1 MEQKITKEELFRES
15 DALNAYITDALSIY
29 SGLRKTELTGVNGF
43 KYAAR
48 KKEDHTKIDEN
59 DFSTFFNQILVV
71 DYLQKHNINIFA
83 MSDEEKRNLQ
93 VDISEKISSSILSD
107 DKTQVIVKSDDVTKD
122 NIDYEFVLNTF
133 NYDEIVAFEK
143 FYDMAKKANI
153 PYYISINSDFSFS
166 FNDSIIIGC
175 SKDNLEQTLE
185 VLNEFVLKN
194 ADILLKPMKFVKN
207 IGNVVGF
214 REVSHENLSVYT
226 EVYNALIK
234 AIDDT
239 LATYGQVPENDLDR
253 YKKLDAFSLNDAKAM
268 LIENLKQNLINS
280 KLDLEHYGSFKKS
293 EPVVQMDE
301 TVIRVPK
308 PTVAFEET
316 KDVDSVESTV
326 EVPEVD
332 SSVLAN
338 ETEIPKVA
346 FNETDA
352 DVLAQEPQDST
363 NAVENENK
371 EMDSTDKA
379 IDDFLNSMMPN
390 DAELKQESNQSIEND
405 SSSVTS
411 QADSTIAP
419 ESEPSS
425 LTNEELD
432 AILDNA
438 AEIEQ
443 QKREFNERTKK
454 YQSIVSESNLL
465 NTKLIYNGEEI
476 SLLDYLDKIDVLNKI
491 PVDATISTENGKK
504 SGEEFIRECVIPY
517 ALNKT
522 DNDLDSI
529 MSAYGAKIVKE
540 KTGILSRL
548 FR

>member
-107 DKTQVIVKSDDVTKD
+107 DKTQVIVKSDNVTKD

-175 SKDNLEQTLE
+175 SKGNLEQTLE

-332 SSVLAN
+332 SSVLTN
-338 ETEIPKVA
+338 ETEIPKVT
-346 FNETDA
+346 FNETNA
-352 DVLAQEPQDST
+352 DVLAQEPQDSI
-363 NAVENENK
+363 NPVESENK
-371 EMDSTDKA
+371 EVDSTDKA
-379 IDDFLNSMMPN
+379 IDDFLNSMMP
-390 DAELKQESNQSIEND
+390 DGAELKQESNQSIEND
-405 SSSVTS
+405 SSSITS
-411 QADSTIAP
+411 QNDSTVTP

-443 QKREFNERTKK
+443 QKRAFNDRAKK
-454 YQSIVSESNLL
+454 YQSIVSESNFL

>member
-48 KKEDHTKIDEN
+48 KKEDHTKIDET

-153 PYYISINSDFSFS
+153 PYYISINSDFSVS

-185 VLNEFVLKN
+185 VLDEFVLKN
-194 ADILLKPMKFVKN
+194 SDILLKPMKFVKN

-214 REVSHENLSVYT
+214 RKVSHENLSVYT

-316 KDVDSVESTV
+316 KNVDLVESTV
-326 EVPEVD
+326 EIPEVD
-332 SSVLAN
+332 SSVLTN

-352 DVLAQEPQDST
+352 DALVQEPQDST

-390 DAELKQESNQSIEND
+390 DAELKQESNQSIESD
-405 SSSVTS
+405 SSSITS
-411 QADSTIAP
+411 QNDTTVTP

>member
-1 MEQKITKEELFRES
+1 MEQKITKEGLFRES

-93 VDISEKISSSILSD
+93 VDISEKISSSILSY

-332 SSVLAN
+332 SSVLTN
-338 ETEIPKVA
+338 ETEIPKVT
-346 FNETDA
+346 FNETNA
-352 DVLAQEPQDST
+352 DVLAQEPQDSIKP
-363 NAVENENK
+363 VESENK
-371 EMDSTDKA
+371 EVDSTDKA
-379 IDDFLNSMMPN
+379 IDDFLNSMMP
-390 DAELKQESNQSIEND
+390 DGAELKQESNQSIESD
-405 SSSVTS
+405 SSSITS
-411 QADSTIAP
+411 QNDTTVTP

-443 QKREFNERTKK
+443 QKRESTDRAKK
-454 YQSIVSESNLL
+454 YQSIVSESNFL

>member
-1 MEQKITKEELFRES
+1 MEQKITKEGLFRES

-293 EPVVQMDE
+293 EPIVQMDE

-332 SSVLAN
+332 SSVLTN
-338 ETEIPKVA
+338 ETEIPKVT
-346 FNETDA
+346 FNETNA
-352 DVLAQEPQDST
+352 DVLAQEPQDSIKP
-363 NAVENENK
+363 VESENK
-371 EMDSTDKA
+371 EVDSTDKA
-379 IDDFLNSMMPN
+379 IDDFLNSMMP
-390 DAELKQESNQSIEND
+390 DGAELKQESNQSIESD
-405 SSSVTS
+405 SSSITS
-411 QADSTIAP
+411 QDDTTVTP

-443 QKREFNERTKK
+443 QKRESTDRAKK
-454 YQSIVSESNLL
+454 YQSIVSESNFL

>member
-48 KKEDHTKIDEN
+48 KKEDHTKIDET

-239 LATYGQVPENDLDR
+239 LATYGQIPENDLDR

-352 DVLAQEPQDST
+352 DALVQEPQDST

-371 EMDSTDKA
+371 EVDSTDKA

-390 DAELKQESNQSIEND
+390 DAELKQENNKSIEND

-443 QKREFNERTKK
+443 QKREFNERAKK
-454 YQSIVSESNLL
+454 YQSIVSELNLL

-491 PVDATISTENGKK
+491 PVDASISTENGKK

>member
-48 KKEDHTKIDEN
+48 KKEDHTKIDET

-143 FYDMAKKANI
+143 FYDMAKKANV
-153 PYYISINSDFSFS
+153 PYYISINSDFSVS

-301 TVIRVPK
+301 TVIKVPK

-316 KDVDSVESTV
+316 KNVDSAESTV
-326 EVPEVD
+326 EIPEVD

-443 QKREFNERTKK
+443 QKREFNERAKK
-454 YQSIVSESNLL
+454 YQSIVSELNLL

>member
-1 MEQKITKEELFRES
+1 MEQKITKEELFGKS
-15 DALNAYITDALSIY
+15 DALNTYITDALSTY

-153 PYYISINSDFSFS
+153 PYYISINSDFSVS

-185 VLNEFVLKN
+185 VLDEFVLKN

-214 REVSHENLSVYT
+214 REASHENISVYT

-301 TVIRVPK
+301 TVIKVPK

-316 KDVDSVESTV
+316 KNVDSAESTV
-326 EVPEVD
+326 EIPEVD
-332 SSVLAN
+332 SNVLAN

-352 DVLAQEPQDST
+352 DALVQEPQDST

-390 DAELKQESNQSIEND
+390 DAELKQENNKSIEND

-443 QKREFNERTKK
+443 QKREFNERAKK
-454 YQSIVSESNLL
+454 YQSIVSESNSL

>member
-48 KKEDHTKIDEN
+48 KKEDHTKIDET

-175 SKDNLEQTLE
+175 SKNNLEQTLE

-214 REVSHENLSVYT
+214 RKVSHENLSVYT

-332 SSVLAN
+332 SSVLTN
-338 ETEIPKVA
+338 ETEIPKVT
-346 FNETDA
+346 FNETNA
-352 DVLAQEPQDST
+352 DVLAQEPQDSIKP
-363 NAVENENK
+363 VESENK
-371 EMDSTDKA
+371 EVDSTDKA

-390 DAELKQESNQSIEND
+390 GAELKQESNQSIENN
-405 SSSVTS
+405 SSSITS
-411 QADSTIAP
+411 QADSTITP

-438 AEIEQ
+438 SEIEQ
-443 QKREFNERTKK
+443 QKREFNERAKK
-454 YQSIVSESNLL
+454 YQSIVSESNFL

>member
-83 MSDEEKRNLQ
+83 MTDEEKRNLQ

-175 SKDNLEQTLE
+175 SKDNLEQTLD

-332 SSVLAN
+332 SSVLTN
-338 ETEIPKVA
+338 ETEIPKVT
-346 FNETDA
+346 FNETNA
-352 DVLAQEPQDST
+352 DVLAQEPQDSIKP
-363 NAVENENK
+363 VESENK
-371 EMDSTDKA
+371 EVDSTDKA

-390 DAELKQESNQSIEND
+390 GAELKQESNQSIENN
-405 SSSVTS
+405 SSSITS
-411 QADSTIAP
+411 QADSTITP

-438 AEIEQ
+438 SEIEQ
-443 QKREFNERTKK
+443 QKREFNERAKK
-454 YQSIVSESNLL
+454 YQSIVSESNFL

>member
-239 LATYGQVPENDLDR
+239 LATYGQVPENDLER

-316 KDVDSVESTV
+316 KDVDSVESPV
-326 EVPEVD
+326 EIPEVD

-346 FNETDA
+346 FNETNADA
-352 DVLAQEPQDST
+352 LVQESQDST
-363 NAVENENK
+363 KPVESENK

-390 DAELKQESNQSIEND
+390 GAELKQESNQSIENN
-405 SSSVTS
+405 SSSITS
-411 QADSTIAP
+411 QADSTITP

-443 QKREFNERTKK
+443 QKRAFNDRAKK

>member
-1 MEQKITKEELFRES
+1 MEQKITKEELFGKS

-153 PYYISINSDFSFS
+153 PYYISINSDFSVS

-185 VLNEFVLKN
+185 VLDEFLLKN

-214 REVSHENLSVYT
+214 RKVSHENLSVYT

-316 KDVDSVESTV
+316 KDVDSVESPV
-326 EVPEVD
+326 EIPEVD
-332 SSVLAN
+332 SSVLTN

-346 FNETDA
+346 FNETNA
-352 DVLAQEPQDST
+352 DVLVQEPQDSI
-363 NAVENENK
+363 NPVENENK

-390 DAELKQESNQSIEND
+390 GAELKQESNQSIENN
-405 SSSVTS
+405 SSSITS
-411 QADSTIAP
+411 QADSTITP

-504 SGEEFIRECVIPY
+504 SGEEFIKECVIPY

>member
-1 MEQKITKEELFRES
+1 MEQKITKEELFGKS
-15 DALNAYITDALSIY
+15 DALNTYITDALSTY

-107 DKTQVIVKSDDVTKD
+107 DKTQVIVKSVDVTKD

-143 FYDMAKKANI
+143 FYDMAKKANV
-153 PYYISINSDFSFS
+153 PYYISINSDFSVS

-185 VLNEFVLKN
+185 VLDEFVLKN

-239 LATYGQVPENDLDR
+239 LATYGQIPENDLDR

-316 KDVDSVESTV
+316 KNVDSVESTV
-326 EVPEVD
+326 EIPEVD

-346 FNETDA
+346 FNETNADA
-352 DVLAQEPQDST
+352 LVQEPQDST

-390 DAELKQESNQSIEND
+390 DAELKQENNKSIEND

>member
-352 DVLAQEPQDST
+352 DALVQEPQDST

-371 EMDSTDKA
+371 EVDSTDKA

-390 DAELKQESNQSIEND
+390 AAELKQENNKSIEND

>member
-83 MSDEEKRNLQ
+83 MTDEEKRNLQ

-153 PYYISINSDFSFS
+153 PYCISINSDFSFS

-214 REVSHENLSVYT
+214 REVSHENLSLYT

-234 AIDDT
+234 AIDET

-293 EPVVQMDE
+293 EPVVQLDE

-332 SSVLAN
+332 SSVLTS
-338 ETEIPKVA
+338 ETEIPKVT
-346 FNETDA
+346 FNETNA
-352 DVLAQEPQDST
+352 DVLAEEPQDSIKP
-363 NAVENENK
+363 VESENK
-371 EMDSTDKA
+371 EVDSTDKA

-390 DAELKQESNQSIEND
+390 GAELKQESNQTIEND
-405 SSSVTS
+405 SSSITS
-411 QADSTIAP
+411 PDDSTVTP
-419 ESEPSS
+419 ESETSS

-443 QKREFNERTKK
+443 QKRAFNERAKK
-454 YQSIVSESNLL
+454 YQSIVSESNFL

>member
-83 MSDEEKRNLQ
+83 MTDEEKRNLQ

-175 SKDNLEQTLE
+175 SKDNLEQTLD

-214 REVSHENLSVYT
+214 RKVSHENLSVYT

-293 EPVVQMDE
+293 EPIVQMDE

-332 SSVLAN
+332 SSVLTN
-338 ETEIPKVA
+338 ETEIPKVT
-346 FNETDA
+346 FNETNA
-352 DVLAQEPQDST
+352 DVLAQEPQDSIKP
-363 NAVENENK
+363 VESENK
-371 EMDSTDKA
+371 EVDSTDKA
-379 IDDFLNSMMPN
+379 IDDFLNSMMP
-390 DAELKQESNQSIEND
+390 DGTELKQESNQSIESD
-405 SSSVTS
+405 SSSITS
-411 QADSTIAP
+411 QNDSTVTP
-419 ESEPSS
+419 ESESSS

-443 QKREFNERTKK
+443 QKRAFNDRAKK
-454 YQSIVSESNLL
+454 YQSIVSESNFL

>member
-1 MEQKITKEELFRES
+1 MEQKITKEELFGKS
-15 DALNAYITDALSIY
+15 DALNAYITDALSTY

-153 PYYISINSDFSFS
+153 PYYISINSDFSVS

-185 VLNEFVLKN
+185 VLDEFVLKN
-194 ADILLKPMKFVKN
+194 TDILLKPMKFVKN

-301 TVIRVPK
+301 TVIKVPK

-316 KDVDSVESTV
+316 KNVDSAESTV
-326 EVPEVD
+326 EIPEVD

>member
-83 MSDEEKRNLQ
+83 MTDEEKRNLQ

-185 VLNEFVLKN
+185 VLNEFVLKT

-293 EPVVQMDE
+293 EPIVQMDE

-332 SSVLAN
+332 SSVLTN
-338 ETEIPKVA
+338 ETEIPKVT
-346 FNETDA
+346 FNETNA
-352 DVLAQEPQDST
+352 DVLAQEPQDSIKP
-363 NAVENENK
+363 VESENK
-371 EMDSTDKA
+371 EVDSTDKA
-379 IDDFLNSMMPN
+379 IDDFLNSMMP
-390 DAELKQESNQSIEND
+390 DGAELKQESNQSIESD
-405 SSSVTS
+405 SSSITSQNDTTVTS
-411 QADSTIAP
+411 

-443 QKREFNERTKK
+443 QKRESNERAKK
-454 YQSIVSESNLL
+454 YQSIVSELNLL

>member
-107 DKTQVIVKSDDVTKD
+107 DKTQVIVKSDNVTKD

-175 SKDNLEQTLE
+175 SKGNLEQTLE

-332 SSVLAN
+332 SSVLTN
-338 ETEIPKVA
+338 ETEIPKVT
-346 FNETDA
+346 FNETNA
-352 DVLAQEPQDST
+352 DVLAQEPQDSI
-363 NAVENENK
+363 NPVESENK
-371 EMDSTDKA
+371 EVDSTDKA
-379 IDDFLNSMMPN
+379 IDDFLNSMMP
-390 DAELKQESNQSIEND
+390 DGAELKQESNQSIEND
-405 SSSVTS
+405 SSSITS
-411 QADSTIAP
+411 QNDSTVTP

>member
-1 MEQKITKEELFRES
+1 MEQKITKEELFGKS
-15 DALNAYITDALSIY
+15 DALNAYITDALSTY

-153 PYYISINSDFSFS
+153 PYYISINSDFSVS

-185 VLNEFVLKN
+185 VLDEFVLKN

-214 REVSHENLSVYT
+214 REASHENISVYT

-301 TVIRVPK
+301 TVIKVPK

-316 KDVDSVESTV
+316 KNVDSAESTV
-326 EVPEVD
+326 EIPEVD
-332 SSVLAN
+332 SNVLAN

-352 DVLAQEPQDST
+352 DALVQEPQDST

-390 DAELKQESNQSIEND
+390 DAELKQENNKSIEND

>member
-293 EPVVQMDE
+293 EPIVQMDE

-332 SSVLAN
+332 SSVLTN
-338 ETEIPKVA
+338 ETEIPKVT
-346 FNETDA
+346 FNETNA
-352 DVLAQEPQDST
+352 DVLAQEPQDSI
-363 NAVENENK
+363 NPVESENK
-371 EMDSTDKA
+371 EVDSTDKA
-379 IDDFLNSMMPN
+379 IDDFLNSMMP
-390 DAELKQESNQSIEND
+390 DGAELKQESNQSIESD
-405 SSSVTS
+405 SSSITS
-411 QADSTIAP
+411 QNDTTVTP

-443 QKREFNERTKK
+443 QKRAFNDRAKK

>member
-83 MSDEEKRNLQ
+83 MTDEEKRNLQ

-185 VLNEFVLKN
+185 VLNEFILKN

-239 LATYGQVPENDLDR
+239 LATYRQVPENDLDR

-293 EPVVQMDE
+293 EPVVQLDE

-332 SSVLAN
+332 SSVLTS
-338 ETEIPKVA
+338 ETEIPKVT
-346 FNETDA
+346 FNETNA
-352 DVLAQEPQDST
+352 DVLAEEPQDSIKP
-363 NAVENENK
+363 VESENK
-371 EMDSTDKA
+371 EVDSTDKA

-390 DAELKQESNQSIEND
+390 GAELKQESNQTIEND
-405 SSSVTS
+405 SSSITS
-411 QADSTIAP
+411 PDDSTVTP
-419 ESEPSS
+419 ESETSS

-443 QKREFNERTKK
+443 QKRAFNERAKK
-454 YQSIVSESNLL
+454 YQSIVSESNFL

-491 PVDATISTENGKK
+491 PVDATILTENGKK

>member
-332 SSVLAN
+332 SSVLTN
-338 ETEIPKVA
+338 ETEIPKVT
-346 FNETDA
+346 FNETNA
-352 DVLAQEPQDST
+352 DVLAQEPKDSI
-363 NAVENENK
+363 NPVESENK
-371 EMDSTDKA
+371 EVDSTDKA

-390 DAELKQESNQSIEND
+390 GAELKQESNQSIESD
-405 SSSVTS
+405 SSSITS
-411 QADSTIAP
+411 QNDTTVTP

-443 QKREFNERTKK
+443 QKREFNEKAKK

>member
-352 DVLAQEPQDST
+352 DALVQEPQDST

-371 EMDSTDKA
+371 EVDSTDKA

-390 DAELKQESNQSIEND
+390 DAELKQENNKSIEND

-443 QKREFNERTKK
+443 QKREFNERAKK
-454 YQSIVSESNLL
+454 YQSIVSELNLL

>member
-332 SSVLAN
+332 SSVLTN
-338 ETEIPKVA
+338 ETEIPKVT
-346 FNETDA
+346 FNETNA
-352 DVLAQEPQDST
+352 DVLAQEPQDSIKP
-363 NAVENENK
+363 VESENK
-371 EMDSTDKA
+371 EVDSTDKA
-379 IDDFLNSMMPN
+379 IDDFLNSMMP
-390 DAELKQESNQSIEND
+390 DGAELKQESNQSIESD
-405 SSSVTS
+405 SSSITS
-411 QADSTIAP
+411 QDDTTVTP

-443 QKREFNERTKK
+443 QKRAFNERTKK

>member
-1 MEQKITKEELFRES
+1 MEQKITKEELFGKS
-15 DALNAYITDALSIY
+15 DALNAYITDALSTY

-153 PYYISINSDFSFS
+153 PYYISINSDFSVS

-185 VLNEFVLKN
+185 VLDEFVLKN

-239 LATYGQVPENDLDR
+239 LATYGQIPENDLDR

-316 KDVDSVESTV
+316 KNVDSVESTV
-326 EVPEVD
+326 EIPEVD

-379 IDDFLNSMMPN
+379 IDDFLNSMMP
-390 DAELKQESNQSIEND
+390 DGAELKQESNQSIEND
-405 SSSVTS
+405 SSSITS
-411 QADSTIAP
+411 QNDSTVTP

>member
-234 AIDDT
+234 AIDET

-332 SSVLAN
+332 SSVLTN
-338 ETEIPKVA
+338 ETEIPKVTI
-346 FNETDA
+346 NETNA
-352 DVLAQEPQDST
+352 DVLAQEPQDSI
-363 NAVENENK
+363 NPVESENK
-371 EMDSTDKA
+371 EVDSTDKA

-390 DAELKQESNQSIEND
+390 GAELKQESNQSIESD
-405 SSSVTS
+405 SSSITFQNDTTVT
-411 QADSTIAP
+411 P

-443 QKREFNERTKK
+443 QKREFNERAKK
-454 YQSIVSESNLL
+454 YQSIVSESNFL

-504 SGEEFIRECVIPY
+504 SGEEFIRKCVIPY

>member
-332 SSVLAN
+332 SSVLTN
-338 ETEIPKVA
+338 ETEIPKVT
-346 FNETDA
+346 FNETNA
-352 DVLAQEPQDST
+352 DVLAEESQDSIKP
-363 NAVENENK
+363 VESENK
-371 EMDSTDKA
+371 EVDSTDKA
-379 IDDFLNSMMPN
+379 IDDFLNSMMP
-390 DAELKQESNQSIEND
+390 DGAELKQESNQSIEND
-405 SSSVTS
+405 SSSITS
-411 QADSTIAP
+411 QDDTTVTP

-443 QKREFNERTKK
+443 QKREFNEKAKK

>member
-83 MSDEEKRNLQ
+83 MTDEEKRNLQ

-226 EVYNALIK
+226 EIYNALIK

-332 SSVLAN
+332 SSVLTN
-338 ETEIPKVA
+338 ETEIPKVT
-346 FNETDA
+346 FNETNA
-352 DVLAQEPQDST
+352 DVLAQEPQDSIKP
-363 NAVENENK
+363 VESENK
-371 EMDSTDKA
+371 EVDSTDKA
-379 IDDFLNSMMPN
+379 IDDFLNSMMP
-390 DAELKQESNQSIEND
+390 DGTELKQESNQSIESD
-405 SSSVTS
+405 SSSITS
-411 QADSTIAP
+411 QDDTTVTP

-443 QKREFNERTKK
+443 QKRAFNERAKK

>member
-1 MEQKITKEELFRES
+1 MEQKITKEELFGKS
-15 DALNAYITDALSIY
+15 DALNTYITDALSTY

-153 PYYISINSDFSFS
+153 PYYISINSDFSVS

-185 VLNEFVLKN
+185 VLDEFVLKN

-301 TVIRVPK
+301 TVIKVPK

-316 KDVDSVESTV
+316 KNVDSAESTV
-326 EVPEVD
+326 EIPEVD

-346 FNETDA
+346 FNETNADA
-352 DVLAQEPQDST
+352 LVQEPQDST

-390 DAELKQESNQSIEND
+390 DAELKQENNKSIEND

>member
-175 SKDNLEQTLE
+175 SKDNLEQTLD

-293 EPVVQMDE
+293 EPIVQMDE

-332 SSVLAN
+332 SSVLTN
-338 ETEIPKVA
+338 ETEIPKVT
-346 FNETDA
+346 FNETNA
-352 DVLAQEPQDST
+352 DVLAQEPQDSIKP
-363 NAVENENK
+363 VESENK
-371 EMDSTDKA
+371 EVDSTDKA
-379 IDDFLNSMMPN
+379 IDDFLNSMMP
-390 DAELKQESNQSIEND
+390 DGAELKQESNQSIESD
-405 SSSVTS
+405 SSSITS
-411 QADSTIAP
+411 QDDTTVTP

-443 QKREFNERTKK
+443 QKREFNERAKK
-454 YQSIVSESNLL
+454 YQSIVSESNSL

>member
-1 MEQKITKEELFRES
+1 M
-15 DALNAYITDALSIY
+15 
-29 SGLRKTELTGVNGF
+29 
-43 KYAAR
+43 
-48 KKEDHTKIDEN
+48 
-59 DFSTFFNQILVV
+59 
-71 DYLQKHNINIFA
+71 
-83 MSDEEKRNLQ
+83 
-93 VDISEKISSSILSD
+93 
-107 DKTQVIVKSDDVTKD
+107 
-122 NIDYEFVLNTF
+122 
-133 NYDEIVAFEK
+133 
-143 FYDMAKKANI
+143 
-153 PYYISINSDFSFS
+153 
-166 FNDSIIIGC
+166 
-175 SKDNLEQTLE
+175 
-185 VLNEFVLKN
+185 
-194 ADILLKPMKFVKN
+194 
-207 IGNVVGF
+207 
-214 REVSHENLSVYT
+214 
-226 EVYNALIK
+226 
-234 AIDDT
+234 
-239 LATYGQVPENDLDR
+239 
-253 YKKLDAFSLNDAKAM
+253 
-268 LIENLKQNLINS
+268 
-280 KLDLEHYGSFKKS
+280 
-293 EPVVQMDE
+293 
-301 TVIRVPK
+301 
-308 PTVAFEET
+308 
-316 KDVDSVESTV
+316 
-326 EVPEVD
+326 
-332 SSVLAN
+332 
-338 ETEIPKVA
+338 A

-352 DVLAQEPQDST
+352 DALVQEPQDST

-371 EMDSTDKA
+371 EVDSTDKA

-390 DAELKQESNQSIEND
+390 DAELKQENNKSIEND

-454 YQSIVSESNLL
+454 YQSIVSELNLL

>member
-83 MSDEEKRNLQ
+83 MTDEEKRNLQ

-175 SKDNLEQTLE
+175 SKDNLEQTLD

-214 REVSHENLSVYT
+214 RKVSHENLSVYT

-332 SSVLAN
+332 SSVLTN
-338 ETEIPKVA
+338 ETEIPKVT
-346 FNETDA
+346 FNETKA
-352 DVLAQEPQDST
+352 DVLAQEPQDSI
-363 NAVENENK
+363 NPIESENK
-371 EMDSTDKA
+371 EVDSTDKA

-390 DAELKQESNQSIEND
+390 GAELKQESNQSIEND
-405 SSSVTS
+405 SSSITS
-411 QADSTIAP
+411 QNDTTVTP

-443 QKREFNERTKK
+443 QKREFNERAKK
-454 YQSIVSESNLL
+454 YQSIVSESNFL

>member
-226 EVYNALIK
+226 EIYNALIK

-332 SSVLAN
+332 SSVLTN
-338 ETEIPKVA
+338 ETEIPKVT
-346 FNETDA
+346 FNETNA
-352 DVLAQEPQDST
+352 DVLAQEPQDSI
-363 NAVENENK
+363 NPVESENK
-371 EMDSTDKA
+371 EVDSTDKA
-379 IDDFLNSMMPN
+379 IDDFLNSMMP
-390 DAELKQESNQSIEND
+390 DGAELKQESNQSIESD
-405 SSSVTS
+405 SSSITS
-411 QADSTIAP
+411 QNDTTVTP

-443 QKREFNERTKK
+443 QKREFNEKAKK

>member
-293 EPVVQMDE
+293 EPIVQMDE

-332 SSVLAN
+332 SSVLTN
-338 ETEIPKVA
+338 ETEIPKVT
-346 FNETDA
+346 FNETNA
-352 DVLAQEPQDST
+352 DVLAQEPQDSI
-363 NAVENENK
+363 NPVESENK
-371 EMDSTDKA
+371 EVDSTDKA
-379 IDDFLNSMMPN
+379 IDDFLNSMMP
-390 DAELKQESNQSIEND
+390 DGAELKQESNQSIESD
-405 SSSVTS
+405 SSSITS
-411 QADSTIAP
+411 QNDTTVTP

-443 QKREFNERTKK
+443 QKRAFNERTKK

>member
-48 KKEDHTKIDEN
+48 KKEDHTKIDET

-175 SKDNLEQTLE
+175 SKDNLEQTLD

-293 EPVVQMDE
+293 EPIVQMDE

-332 SSVLAN
+332 SSVLTN
-338 ETEIPKVA
+338 ETEIPKVT
-346 FNETDA
+346 FNETNA
-352 DVLAQEPQDST
+352 DVLAQEPQDSIKP
-363 NAVENENK
+363 VESENK
-371 EMDSTDKA
+371 EVDSTDKA
-379 IDDFLNSMMPN
+379 IDDFLNSMMP
-390 DAELKQESNQSIEND
+390 DGAELKQESNQSIESD
-405 SSSVTS
+405 SSSITS
-411 QADSTIAP
+411 QDDTTVTP

-443 QKREFNERTKK
+443 QKRESNERAKK
-454 YQSIVSESNLL
+454 YQSIVSESNFL

>member
-293 EPVVQMDE
+293 EPIVQMDE

-332 SSVLAN
+332 SSVLTN
-338 ETEIPKVA
+338 ETEIPKVT
-346 FNETDA
+346 FNETNA
-352 DVLAQEPQDST
+352 DVLAQEPQDSIKP
-363 NAVENENK
+363 VESENK
-371 EMDSTDKA
+371 EVDSTDKA
-379 IDDFLNSMMPN
+379 IDDFLNSMMP
-390 DAELKQESNQSIEND
+390 DGAELKQESNQSIESD
-405 SSSVTS
+405 SSSITS
-411 QADSTIAP
+411 QDDTTVTP

-443 QKREFNERTKK
+443 QKRAFNDRAKK
-454 YQSIVSESNLL
+454 YQSIVSESNFL

>member
-293 EPVVQMDE
+293 EPVVQKDE

-332 SSVLAN
+332 SSVLTN
-338 ETEIPKVA
+338 ETEIPKVT
-346 FNETDA
+346 FNETNA
-352 DVLAQEPQDST
+352 DVLAQDSQDSIKP
-363 NAVENENK
+363 VESENK
-371 EMDSTDKA
+371 EVDSTDKA

-390 DAELKQESNQSIEND
+390 GTELKQESNQSIEND
-405 SSSVTS
+405 SSSITS
-411 QADSTIAP
+411 QDDTTVTP

-443 QKREFNERTKK
+443 QKRAFNERTKK

>member
-1 MEQKITKEELFRES
+1 MEQKITKEELFGKS
-15 DALNAYITDALSIY
+15 DALNTYITDALSTY

-153 PYYISINSDFSFS
+153 PYYISINSDFSVS

-185 VLNEFVLKN
+185 VLDEFVLKN

-239 LATYGQVPENDLDR
+239 LATYGQIPENDLDR

-316 KDVDSVESTV
+316 KDVDSVESPV
-326 EVPEVD
+326 EIPEVD

-379 IDDFLNSMMPN
+379 IDDFLNSMMP
-390 DAELKQESNQSIEND
+390 DGAELKQESNQSIEND
-405 SSSVTS
+405 SSSITS
-411 QADSTIAP
+411 QNDSTVTP